1 MKPNRCLQQHRK
13 PIDELNS
20 KLERPIAW
28 VTGAGG
34 LIGNC
39 LIQTAP
45 RHAPSWTV
53 SAITRDIIDLTD
65 FRNLRRL
72 FQAERPA
79 LVIHCAAMS
88 SSPAC
93 QANPDLARK
102 LNVEVT
108 SSIADLASEIP
119 FILLSTDLIF
129 DGRKGDYTEADP
141 VNPLSIYAE
150 TKADAEA
157 VVLRN
162 PKHTVIRTSLNGGT
176 SPKGNRG
183 FNEELRRAWME
194 GRTPRLFIDEFRS
207 PIPAKVTARA
217 IWEFTAHQ
225 SSGIYHLA
233 GREKLSRWQIGT
245 LIAARWP
252 HLKPKIETESIANHQ
267 GLRRPPDSS
276 LNSGKIQK
284 LLSFPLPGLT
294 EWLNSNPDDLF

>member
-1 MKPNRCLQQHRK
+1 M
-13 PIDELNS
+13 NS
-20 KLERPIAW
+20 NLERPVAW
-28 VTGAGG
+28 ITGAGG

-45 RHAPSWTV
+45 CYDPSWTV

-65 FRNLRRL
+65 FKNLRRL
-72 FQAERPA
+72 FQTHRPS
-79 LVIHCAAMS
+79 LIIHCAALS

-108 SSIADLASEIP
+108 SSITELASEIP
-119 FILLSTDLIF
+119 FIFLSTDLIF
-129 DGRKGDYTEADP
+129 DGRKGDYTETDS
-141 VNPLSIYAE
+141 VKPLSVYAE
-150 TKADAEA
+150 TKAEAEA

-183 FNEELRRAWME
+183 FNEELCRAWTE
-194 GRTPRLFIDEFRS
+194 GQTPRLFIDEFRS
-207 PIPAKVTARA
+207 PIPARVTAQA
-217 IWEFTAHQ
+217 IWEFAAHHRP
-225 SSGIYHLA
+225 GIYHLA
-233 GREKLSRWQIGT
+233 GVEKLSRWQIGT

-252 HLKPKIETESIANHQ
+252 QLNPKIETESIANHQ

-294 EWLNSNPDDLF
+294 EWLAAHPDEVF